1 MRSPIPGSLW
11 RQALG
16 RTKVSIGGP
25 IGPPRTRQGAAMLD
39 MKLEVVV
46 IPVTDVDRAKDFYK
60 GLGWRLDADFAT
72 SEDFRVV
79 QLTPP
84 GSPASVIFGT
94 GVTSAAPGSVRDL
107 MLTVSDIEEAH
118 AQLVAAGVDA
128 SEVFH
133 DVGGV
138 FHHAGTTGRVP
149 GPDPERASYNSWASV
164 SDPDGNTW
172 SLQEIPTRLPG
183 RTVIS
188 EVGPLAEL
196 LHETAEHHGRFE
208 AETPPHDWW
217 HWYAAYLSARSQG
230 SNAAEADAA
239 ADLYMKEVHGVV
251 AR

>member
-1 MRSPIPGSLW
+1 MSTTAVGDEHS
-11 RQALG
+11 AV
-16 RTKVSIGGP
+16 TA
-25 IGPPRTRQGAAMLD
+25 TRGTD
-39 MKLEVVV
+39 TKLEVVLL
-46 IPVTDVDRAKDFYK
+46 PVGDVDRAKAFYER
-60 GLGWRLDADFAT
+60 LGWRLDADFA
-72 SEDFRVV
+72 SGAGFRVV
-79 QLTPP
+79 QMTPP

-94 GVTSAAPGSVRDL
+94 DVTTAQPGSVDGL
-107 MLTVSDIEEAH
+107 MLVVDDVEAAREELARRGADI
-118 AQLVAAGVDA
+118 

-133 DVGGV
+133 DEGGV

-149 GPDPERASYNSWASV
+149 GPDPQRASYNSWASF

-172 SLQEIPTRLPG
+172 YLQEITTRLPG